1 MPPIPRTLLVLLA
14 GALPAGVAIGADQVA
29 SAASESPFFE
39 ELPTVLSASRL
50 PQVLHE
56 APGAVTILDRD
67 FIRAI
72 EDVIELLMAKNLILF
87 TDLPA
92 KVQEKLLRRREV
104 RQQTN
109 YPGFLSG
116 DDDIIPL

>member
-1 MPPIPRTLLVLLA
+1 MLYVARDSEGNIREIYPVAMGDARET
-14 GALPAGVAIGADQVA
+14 LPADHPDVLQFVHQRWRRH
-29 SAASESPFFE
+29 
-39 ELPTVLSASRL
+39 ELET
-50 PQVLHE
+50 
-56 APGAVTILDRD
+56 LDRD